1 MQFIFNLF
9 GTVHATKDVGKQT
22 TTGLRILDEKI
33 RVISNHVDFLLQQ
46 HFSHQTCEVKT
57 YDVYTSDDVGCEDR
71 EGGEQPS
78 ASSDDEDG
86 GEEEVN
92 ADVPA
97 GNTEAG
103 RDSAVEGE
111 AGAGSGEAPAGESG
125 ANAPNHD
132 GQGRGESS

>member
-22 TTGLRILDEKI
+22 TTGLRVLDEKL
-33 RVISNHVDFLLQQ
+33 RVLSNHVDFLLQE

-57 YDVYTSDDVGCEDR
+57 YDVYTSDDVGREDR

-86 GEEEVN
+86 GEEEVH
-92 ADVPA
+92 ADIPE
-97 GNTEAG
+97 GNTQG
-103 RDSAVEGE
+103 NGTVEGE
-111 AGAGSGEAPAGESG
+111 ASAGSGEAPAGESR